1 MFSVSTHARYALRAL
16 QYIAEQGDEG
26 YIPISRIAEEEQISK
41 KYLENI
47 FTLLKKGGLL
57 RSVRGP
63 EGGYALAKHPKEIS
77 LWDIVTAADGKVR
90 TAECIEIPE
99 ICGRYNQCGSK
110 DIWKELQQHIESF
123 LRERSLDA
131 EGKTGGKNGI
141 HGQ

>member
-16 QYIAEQGDEG
+16 QYIAEHGDEG

-63 EGGYALAKHPKEIS
+63 EGGYALARGPGEIS
-77 LWDIVTAADGKVR
+77 LWDIVTAADGNVR
-90 TAECIEIPE
+90 TAECIETPE
-99 ICGRYNQCGSK
+99 VCARYENCGSK
-110 DIWKELQQHIESF
+110 NIWVDLQRHIETF
-123 LRERSLDA
+123 LQERTLA
-131 EGKTGGKNGI
+131 PGEKNGI